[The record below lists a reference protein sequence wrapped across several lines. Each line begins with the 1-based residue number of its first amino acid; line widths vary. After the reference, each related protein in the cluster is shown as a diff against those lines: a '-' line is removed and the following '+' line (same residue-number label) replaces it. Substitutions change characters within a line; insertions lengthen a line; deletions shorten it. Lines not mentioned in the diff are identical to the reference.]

1 LKELKQMAKLY
12 IIPIPISEN
21 TLEQV
26 LPTYNHGIVKEL
38 RHFVVERI
46 KTARQFLRQM
56 DREFPIDDSQFYEL
70 NKHDGY
76 TFHREAIE
84 ALRNGNDV
92 GLMSE
97 AGYPS
102 VADPGSEFVAL
113 AHKNNIE
120 VIPLTGPS
128 SLLLALAASGMNG
141 QGFTFNGYLPKK
153 DPERASK
160 IKAINQTVIK
170 TGYAQLFIET
180 PYRNEVMLNDI
191 ISYCHHELKLT
202 IAYDVTGEKQK
213 IKTKTIGDWSRSP
226 FKFDKTPCV
235 FVLGS

>member
-1 LKELKQMAKLY
+1 MKELKQMAKLY

-92 GLMSE
+92 
-97 AGYPS
+97 
-102 VADPGSEFVAL
+102 
-113 AHKNNIE
+113 
-120 VIPLTGPS
+120 
-128 SLLLALAASGMNG
+128 
-141 QGFTFNGYLPKK
+141 
-153 DPERASK
+153 
-160 IKAINQTVIK
+160 
-170 TGYAQLFIET
+170 
-180 PYRNEVMLNDI
+180 
-191 ISYCHHELKLT
+191 
-202 IAYDVTGEKQK
+202 
-213 IKTKTIGDWSRSP
+213 
-226 FKFDKTPCV
+226 
-235 FVLGS
+235 